1 MAEKA
6 IDKPNSVAI
15 LASAVVYAE
24 LSPFSRRL
32 FEPPAATLLFFI
44 IA

>member
-24 LSPFSRRL
+24 LSPFSTS
-32 FEPPAATLLFFI
+32 F
-44 IA
+44 